1 LLVAG
6 LLICAGA
13 LVVEQPPADASSAC
27 AKSALLP
34 NGRNTAAVD
43 AATLCLIN
51 RVRAHHGL
59 RRLRANAPLRAVA
72 ASQVASMLRWN
83 YFADIR
89 PSGQTPLALVAVTPY
104 RGHTSTISVG
114 QNIAWASGGIGTPG
128 HIVAEWMASPPH
140 RAIILSGEYRDA
152 GVAVKPALPNVLARG
167 SAGAVYA
174 VEFGVRR

>member
-89 PSGQTPLALVAVTPY
+89 PSGQTPLALVGGTRY
-104 RGHTSTISVG
+104 RAHTARISIG
-114 QNIAWASGGIGTPG
+114 QNIAWASTTAATPAN
-128 HIVAEWMASPPH
+128 IVAEWMASPPH
-140 RAIILSGEYRDA
+140 AAIILSAEYRDA
-152 GVAVKPALPNVLARG
+152 GVAVVPALPSVLRKG
-167 SAGAVYA
+167 RSGAVYA
-174 VEFGVRR
+174 VEFGVRH